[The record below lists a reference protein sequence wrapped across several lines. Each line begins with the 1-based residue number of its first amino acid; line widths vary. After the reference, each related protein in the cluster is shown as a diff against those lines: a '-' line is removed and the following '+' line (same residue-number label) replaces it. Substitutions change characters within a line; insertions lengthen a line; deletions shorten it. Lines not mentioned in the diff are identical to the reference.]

1 MHIHTRFSLTALAV
15 AGLALSACQ
24 PRDEVPTIDMTALQQ
39 EAQGITGEFVGTLL
53 PTLQQAMQTG
63 GPVNAI
69 EVCSVEA
76 PAIAE
81 GLADRSGWDVRR
93 VSLQPRN
100 QQLAGPDAWERE
112 VLQQFEQR
120 QQAGESGA
128 GINIA
133 AVVDGQFRYMQAQ
146 PTGQLCLTCHGTDL
160 STAVRAALDEY
171 YPDDSAVGYL
181 EGEIRGAISLRKRNT
196 VDG

>member
-1 MHIHTRFSLTALAV
+1 MNLHRQYPLITLAAAALV
-15 AGLALSACQ
+15 LSACQ
-24 PRDEVPTIDMTALQQ
+24 PREEVVTIDMEALQQ

-81 GLADRSGWDVRR
+81 ALAERSGWDVRR

-100 QQLAGPDAWERE
+100 QRLAGPDDWERE

-120 QQAGESGA
+120 QQAGEPGA

-133 AVVDGQFRYMQAQ
+133 AVVDGEFRYMQAQ
-146 PTGQLCLTCHGTDL
+146 PTGQLCLTCHGAQL
-160 STAVRAALDEY
+160 SSSVRAALSEY
-171 YPDDSAVGYL
+171 YPDDTATGYV
-181 EGEIRGAISLRKRNT
+181 EGEIRGAISLRKRT
-196 VDG
+196 TGDG